1 MILQDATFALR
12 LIPNLRFLF
21 IRHRMTM
28 PQSQKSHLENDS
40 LLNQH
45 LSSYFYRVYRIH

>member
-1 MILQDATFALR
+1 MIPQDATFALR
-12 LIPNLRFLF
+12 FIPNLRLLF
-21 IRHRMTM
+21 IRYRMTM

-45 LSSYFYRVYRIH
+45 LNPDFYMVYRIR